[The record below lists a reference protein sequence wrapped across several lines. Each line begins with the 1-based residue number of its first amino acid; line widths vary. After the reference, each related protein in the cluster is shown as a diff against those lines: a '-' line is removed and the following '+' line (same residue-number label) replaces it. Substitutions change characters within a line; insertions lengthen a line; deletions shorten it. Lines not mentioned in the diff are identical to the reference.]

1 MCRPERK
8 PGAGDVAGST
18 LTGEGDREMLMLMA
32 LASILALGGL
42 WVTLVVVSGVA
53 LIGMAVYAFWKMRS
67 DDFWEEQD

>member
-1 MCRPERK
+1 
-8 PGAGDVAGST
+8 
-18 LTGEGDREMLMLMA
+18 MLIPMA
-32 LASILALGGL
+32 LAFILALGGL